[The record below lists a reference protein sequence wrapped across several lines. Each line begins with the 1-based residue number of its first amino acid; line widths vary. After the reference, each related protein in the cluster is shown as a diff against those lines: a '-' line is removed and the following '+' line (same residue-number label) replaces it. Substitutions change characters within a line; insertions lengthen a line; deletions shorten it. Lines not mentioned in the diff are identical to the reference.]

1 MTLVRYQRNHQQHNN
16 NWNALNLFH
25 DQFRH
30 QLLNAVDNDTHSVA
44 TRNWTP
50 AVDIKEQ
57 ENNFVIYADIPGVD
71 PKDIEI
77 QLADG
82 VLTIKGERQT
92 ESKDSED
99 SDDSKENRVQEN
111 YKRVERSN
119 GSFYRRFSLPD
130 SADAENITAK
140 SVNGVLE
147 LTIAKTEKVKP
158 RKIKIEINS

>member
-1 MTLVRYQRNHQQHNN
+1 MTLVRYQRHNQQHNN

-30 QLLNAVDNDTHSVA
+30 QLLNAVDNETHDVA

-92 ESKDSED
+92 QRSTENEDSEESK
-99 SDDSKENRVQEN
+99 KNRVQEN

-130 SADAENITAK
+130 SADSENITAK

-158 RKIKIEINS
+158 RKIEINS